1 MNGNGREKRDIIVAG
16 GSAGSLETVKLIAG
30 ELPADFPAALFI
42 VLHSPPRERNLLADI
57 LRGAGPLPA
66 CQAVEGQSIQPGRIY
81 VPAPDRHLILA
92 ENHLHLSRGPKEGL
106 QRKSINVTFRSAA
119 RSYGK
124 RVIGVLLSG
133 MLDDGA
139 SGLWEIARHGGV
151 TIVQDPEEAPFPSM
165 PVNAL
170 RDAPVDFRARAAE
183 MPPLLMSLVSGE
195 AVPNQVEAVRRHP
208 DPARFSGFS
217 CPECQGP
224 LWEEPGGLHEFRC
237 RVGHVFPLK
246 TLIDEHTSTQERK
259 LYSAILALEEGAELA
274 EYAMGSA
281 GDVRREALRAEGSQ
295 LRHHAAA
302 IRKLLEERVAPPV
315 D

>member
-16 GSAGSLETVKLIAG
+16 GSAGALETVKRVAS
-30 ELPADFPAALFI
+30 ELPADFPAAVFV
-42 VLHSPPRERNLLADI
+42 VLHSPPRERNLLTD
-57 LRGAGPLPA
+57 LLNRMGQLPA
-66 CQAVEGQSIQPGRIY
+66 CQAREGQSIEPGRIY

-92 ENHLHLSRGPKEGL
+92 ENHVHISRGPKEGL
-106 QRKSINVTFRSAA
+106 QRPGINVTFRSAA

-139 SGLWEIARHGGV
+139 SGLWEIARQGGV

-170 RDAPVDFRARAAE
+170 QDAPIDFRVRAAE
-183 MPPLLMSLVSGE
+183 MAPLLMSLVSGR
-195 AVPNQVEAVRRHP
+195 AVPHAVEAMSRQA

-224 LWEEPGGLHEFRC
+224 LWEEPGESHEFRC

-246 TLIDEHTSTQERK
+246 TLISEHTSAEERK
-259 LYSAILALEEGAELA
+259 LYAAILALEEGADLA
-274 EYAMGSA
+274 EYTMQSA
-281 GDVRREALRAEGSQ
+281 GEVRREALRAEASQ

-302 IRKLLEERVAPPV
+302 VRKILEERVAPTV

>member
-16 GSAGSLETVKLIAG
+16 GSAGALDTVKVIAG
-30 ELPADFPAALFI
+30 GLPADFPAALFM
-42 VLHSPPRERNLLADI
+42 VLHSAPRDRNPLAELLN
-57 LRGAGPLPA
+57 LAGPLPA
-66 CQAVEGQSIQPGRIY
+66 CQAVEGESILPGRIY

-92 ENHLHLSRGPKEGL
+92 ENHVHITRGPKEGL
-106 QRKSINVTFRSAA
+106 QRPSINLTFRSAA

-139 SGLWEIARHGGV
+139 SGLWEIARQGGV

-170 RDAPVDFRARAAE
+170 RDAPIDFRARAAE
-183 MPPLLMSLVSGE
+183 MAPLLTSLVSGG
-195 AVPNQVEAVRRHP
+195 AVPNQVEAVRRP
-208 DPARFSGFS
+208 VDPARFSGFS

-224 LWEEPGGLHEFRC
+224 LWEEPRELHEFRC

-246 TLIDEHTSTQERK
+246 TLISEHTSAQERK
-259 LYSAILALEEGAELA
+259 LYAAILALEEGAELA
-274 EYAMGSA
+274 EYSMDKA
-281 GDVRREALRAEGSQ
+281 GDVRREALRAEAAQ

-302 IRKLLEERVAPPV
+302 IQKLLEERVTPPV